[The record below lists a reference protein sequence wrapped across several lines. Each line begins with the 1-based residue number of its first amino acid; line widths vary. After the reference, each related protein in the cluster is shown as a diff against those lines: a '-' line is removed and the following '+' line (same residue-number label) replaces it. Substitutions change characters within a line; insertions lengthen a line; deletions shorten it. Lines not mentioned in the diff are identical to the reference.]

1 MKKLILLF
9 ALALSAFLSQAQTA
23 TLKAGDNA
31 PEFKLKNVDN
41 KEVSFA
47 SYPKA
52 KGFIVVFTCNTCPYA
67 VAYEQRIIDLDKKF
81 RSQGYPVIAINPN
94 DPEASKADAF
104 NKMQDLA
111 KEKKY
116 PFPYLFDAGQKV
128 TDEYGAKHTPHLFI
142 VSKTAKG
149 NIVEY
154 VGAIDNDPEG
164 TKTEKIKYAEDAIAA
179 LKSNQKPA
187 ITATK
192 EIGCTVKRKEKKI
205 GYNKSAF

>member
-1 MKKLILLF
+1 MKKIILLLV
-9 ALALSAFLSQAQTA
+9 LAFSAFLSQAQTA
-23 TLKAGDNA
+23 TLKAGDTA

-104 NKMQDLA
+104 DKMQDLA

-128 TDEYGAKHTPHLFI
+128 TDQYGAKHTPHLFI

-187 ITATK
+187 VTQTK
-192 EIGCTVKRKEKKI
+192 EIGCTVKRKAK
-205 GYNKSAF
+205 A

>member
-1 MKKLILLF
+1 MKKIITLLVLVF
-9 ALALSAFLSQAQTA
+9 TAWLSQAQTT
-23 TLKAGDNA
+23 TLKAGDPA
-31 PEFKLKNVDN
+31 PDFKLKNVDN

-81 RSQGYPVIAINPN
+81 RPQGYPVIAINPN

-111 KEKKY
+111 KEKSY
-116 PFPYLFDAGQKV
+116 PFPYLFDAGQVV
-128 TDEYGAKHTPHLFI
+128 TDQYGAKHTPHIFI
-142 VSKTAKG
+142 VSKTPKG
-149 NIVEY
+149 NVIEY

-164 TKTEKIKYAEDAIAA
+164 TKAEKTKYAEDAIAA
-179 LKSNQKPA
+179 LQSNKKPA
-187 ITATK
+187 VTQTK
-192 EIGCTVKRKEKKI
+192 EIGCTVKRKAK
-205 GYNKSAF
+205 A

>member
-1 MKKLILLF
+1 MKKIITLLVLVF
-9 ALALSAFLSQAQTA
+9 TAWLSQAQTG
-23 TLKAGDNA
+23 TLKAGDAA
-31 PEFKLKNVDN
+31 PDFKLKNVDN

-47 SYPKA
+47 SFPKA

-81 RSQGYPVIAINPN
+81 RPQGYPVIAINPN

-111 KEKKY
+111 KEKNY
-116 PFPYLFDAGQKV
+116 PFPYLFDPGQLI
-128 TDEYGAKHTPHLFI
+128 TDQYGAKHTPHIFI

-149 NIVEY
+149 NVIEY

-164 TKTEKIKYAEDAIAA
+164 TKTEKTNYAEDAIAA
-179 LKSNQKPA
+179 LQSNKKPA
-187 ITATK
+187 VTQTK
-192 EIGCTVKRKEKKI
+192 EIGCTVKRKAK
-205 GYNKSAF
+205 A